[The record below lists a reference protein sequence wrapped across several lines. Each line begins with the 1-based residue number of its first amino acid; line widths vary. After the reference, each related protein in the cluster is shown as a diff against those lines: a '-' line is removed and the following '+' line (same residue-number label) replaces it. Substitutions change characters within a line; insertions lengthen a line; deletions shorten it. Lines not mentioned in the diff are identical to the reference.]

1 MVTAHRPLLIKLS
14 IALVLG
20 LVFLSYLK
28 PDLMVDVANTLLV
41 LCGW

>member
-1 MVTAHRPLLIKLS
+1 MVIAHRPLLIKLG
-14 IALVLG
+14 IAFLLG